1 MSIKKKSCQVLPEEG
16 TTYLIRKV
24 EVIIY
29 SLFLN
34 AQYVPGLI
42 PCTYKRAK
50 NKTPLTLCS
59 CFMKFA
65 FREKVNN
72 HKQIYTCTHMHAY
85 TMVLFYKLLRTLR
98 ENKGRK

>member
-1 MSIKKKSCQVLPEEG
+1 MSIKKRKSCQVLPAEG

-59 CFMKFA
+59 CFMKFT
-65 FREKVNN
+65 FREKVN
-72 HKQIYTCTHMHAY
+72 KQTYIHMLTYTCIY
-85 TMVLFYKLLRTLR
+85 NGIIL
-98 ENKGRK
+98 